1 MHPVT
6 TEQLSACFDLFDP
19 PQRAR
24 KLDNKTALS
33 CLLFLLETGVA
44 WKHLPVGD
52 FSASAVYK
60 RLRHWIAHGVIDK
73 VWRHLSSLY
82 AGQQL
87 RREPGWFKTVFIDS
101 TMIKNLGGVDVVGRN
116 PTDRGRLGSKLSVV
130 CDQNRVPLGRV
141 LYPANRHD
149 CKTVEETLASVAC
162 PLRED
167 GRRTVHLVG
176 DKAYGTREIEAML
189 RARNMRLVAESKRNA
204 REPRRLTRSDR
215 QKLARRHRIE
225 NLFCRLKQF
234 KRVRHRMDA
243 LASVYEAQVTLVF
256 CCLVVPQLQLPP
268 VSPSSQALTNTH

>member
-1 MHPVT
+1 M
-6 TEQLSACFDLFDP
+6 
-19 PQRAR
+19 
-24 KLDNKTALS
+24 
-33 CLLFLLETGVA
+33 FL
-44 WKHLPVGD
+44 
-52 FSASAVYK
+52 
-60 RLRHWIAHGVIDK
+60 
-73 VWRHLSSLY
+73 
-82 AGQQL
+82 
-87 RREPGWFKTVFIDS
+87 
-101 TMIKNLGGVDVVGRN
+101 
-116 PTDRGRLGSKLSVV
+116 
-130 CDQNRVPLGRV
+130 
-141 LYPANRHD
+141 ANRHD

-268 VSPSSQALTNTH
+268 VSPSSQALKNTH